1 MISKLPLLL
10 IASASLVA
18 AQNLEPTPSSN
29 AVKAGLCADQ
39 HVVDTCVSAMEIGLA
54 KCSNDNW
61 DCKCSGR
68 ANIANCYVDCPN
80 VSDAFSAQL
89 QSEKDCATAN
99 AYDKGVTDVPATWT
113 TPGPQTA
120 TVTPSDVSVPAET
133 DRASR
138 VQPTST
144 MNKAEETAKP
154 SNGAASGKAA
164 GSWLALLGF
173 GLGIA
178 L

>member
-1 MISKLPLLL
+1 VLGSGKYCQVSISIFYTSYSTPVL
-10 IASASLVA
+10 IPIRPA
-18 AQNLEPTPSSN
+18 LELNRLNS
-29 AVKAGLCADQ
+29 
-39 HVVDTCVSAMEIGLA
+39 
-54 KCSNDNW
+54 
-61 DCKCSGR
+61 
-68 ANIANCYVDCPN
+68 CYVDCPN
-80 VSDAFSAQL
+80 VPDAFSAQL
-89 QSEKDCATAN
+89 ESEKDCATAN